1 MGHYLQLANI
11 CNFQTL
17 LIISTDIQK
26 GMTTDIQKV
35 FKRRKSNTV
44 SIYKVKSEVLSLDLI
59 ILEKH

>member
-17 LIISTDIQK
+17 PIISTDIQK

-35 FKRRKSNTV
+35 FKRKKSNTV
-44 SIYKVKSEVLSLDLI
+44 SIYKVKSEVL
-59 ILEKH
+59 